1 MQETDVYPPAK
12 TQHDPSKIL
21 HLNLKNPAILL
32 VNNILGNNSRTR
44 ILPGMAF
51 VMESRELGEPLL
63 YIVFRKN
70 KWQIFLKNEQNTLFL
85 WSFLPKFG

>member
-1 MQETDVYPPAK
+1 MIPQ
-12 TQHDPSKIL
+12 KIL
-21 HLNLKNPAILL
+21 HFNLKNPAILS
-32 VNNILGNNSRTR
+32 VNNILGNNSRIR

-51 VMESRELGEPLL
+51 VMESPELKEPLL

>member
-1 MQETDVYPPAK
+1 
-12 TQHDPSKIL
+12 
-21 HLNLKNPAILL
+21 
-32 VNNILGNNSRTR
+32 
-44 ILPGMAF
+44 MAF

-85 WSFLPKFG
+85 WSFFAQIWVKINFSQKLGSIPF